1 MSSADE
7 SKRNEFNNAIKQASK
22 TMNETKNPDCL
33 SSTEMKYQVQ
43 INDSCEKTMK
53 WLIFR
58 RLGFSTK
65 GNCPV
70 TIKKAYQKGDI
81 GLLPRGGVAF
91 PIFEK
96 DQECVMEHGR
106 VFCSLPLPLE
116 SGLPIHFNGHFAL
129 DHEARRSL
137 YTDDQEGYHVVW
149 NKHLLKDIIVPSYTT
164 GLIEIKDL
172 LGLETDSQV
181 NELQLRKKLSIF
193 HGYFPDFEK
202 AKNDNFKSNKYA
214 AFTAGLTAMKFQF
227 SSPQN

>member
-1 MSSADE
+1 
-7 SKRNEFNNAIKQASK
+7 
-22 TMNETKNPDCL
+22 
-33 SSTEMKYQVQ
+33 
-43 INDSCEKTMK
+43 
-53 WLIFR
+53 
-58 RLGFSTK
+58 
-65 GNCPV
+65 
-70 TIKKAYQKGDI
+70 
-81 GLLPRGGVAF
+81 
-91 PIFEK
+91 
-96 DQECVMEHGR
+96 MEHGR

-149 NKHLLKDIIVPSYTT
+149 NKHLLKDIIAPSYTT

-202 AKNDNFKSNKYA
+202 AKNDYFKFLICSIYSWINSNEVPIFASAKLVSNSEAHVQFYPLYSSKD
-214 AFTAGLTAMKFQF
+214 TFQSVF
-227 SSPQN
+227 NTMTKQQINSSIIGTIGAVGSGISEKIGSLNDEAHKTRDDRLPTLVHIF